1 MLKFLRG
8 LFTGELCYLRL
19 NRERVSVRDVSTGES
34 VDVTPKLGIDSA
46 GMILSVGDPIAPNA
60 VRVLTPFQHP
70 RLLIEDF
77 DSQVD

>member
-1 MLKFLRG
+1 MLKFFRG
-8 LFTGELCYLRL
+8 LFTGGLYYLRL

-34 VDVTPKLGIDSA
+34 VDVTPKLGIDSSNT
-46 GMILSVGDPIAPNA
+46 ILSVGDPIAPDV

-77 DSQVD
+77 DSKID